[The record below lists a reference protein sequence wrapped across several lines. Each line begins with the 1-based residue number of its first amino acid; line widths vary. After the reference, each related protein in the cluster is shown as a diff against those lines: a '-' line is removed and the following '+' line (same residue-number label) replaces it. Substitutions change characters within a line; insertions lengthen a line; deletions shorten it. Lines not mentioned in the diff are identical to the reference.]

1 MPHPSPAPAATFAAY
16 TTTSIAVYTTTS
28 IAASTATSAAASTAA
43 SFATSIAAPGRCVLA
58 QPHDEC
64 RLLVFASPAGK
75 LREPRQGA
83 SQRPVVSM
91 LRQRRIMRHESR
103 GC

>member
-1 MPHPSPAPAATFAAY
+1 MPHPSPAPAATFA
-16 TTTSIAVYTTTS
+16 YTTTS
-28 IAASTATSAAASTAA
+28 IAASTTSAAASTAA
-43 SFATSIAAPGRCVLA
+43 SFATSIAAPGRCVLLA